1 MAGLTGPTQPQ
12 PAQSQPVRPL
22 QPQSLRPIPIV
33 LDCDPGHDD
42 AIALLLA
49 VQSPRIDLK
58 AVTTTFGNCSVED
71 ATRNALR
78 ILTLAGA
85 TAVPVAQGASG
96 SLAGT
101 SELGNYVHGVS
112 GLDGPGLPEP
122 AFAAMEL
129 SAVEMI
135 EQVLATATEPI
146 TLVATG
152 PITNVATVLQRGVA
166 DRSRIREIIFMG
178 GSVDRGNHTPTA
190 EFNTFADPEALAVV
204 LESGLPIKMVGLNLT
219 HQALATPEIVARMR
233 AMNHHVGRVAAEWM
247 GFFGSS
253 YRSIWAFEAPPVHDP
268 CTIAALIRPD
278 VIKWQ
283 RCFVAVETAGEWTR
297 GTTVVDLHGRYHR
310 TANVDVA
317 MSLDVDAYW
326 DLVLDAIDSLGKA
339 Q

>member
-1 MAGLTGPTQPQ
+1 MSGLPSQPQ
-12 PAQSQPVRPL
+12 PPRL
-22 QPQSLRPIPIV
+22 IPIV

-49 VQSPRIDLK
+49 VQSPSIDLK
-58 AVTTTFGNCSVED
+58 AVTTTFGNCPVGD

-85 TAVPVAQGASG
+85 TTVPVAKGASG

-101 SELGNYVHGVS
+101 SELGNYVHGAS
-112 GLDGPGLPEP
+112 GLDGPELPEP
-122 AFAAMEL
+122 AFAASDL

-135 EQVLATATEPI
+135 EQVLSTASDPV

-166 DRSRIREIIFMG
+166 DRSKISEIIFMG
-178 GSVDRGNHTPTA
+178 GSADRGNHTPTA
-190 EFNTFADPEALAVV
+190 EFNTYADPEALAVV
-204 LESGLPIKMVGLNLT
+204 LESGLPIRMVGLNLT
-219 HQALATPEIVARMR
+219 HQALATPAVVARMQ

-253 YRSIWAFEAPPVHDP
+253 YRTIWEFDAPPVHDP
-268 CTIAALIRPD
+268 CTVAALIRPG
-278 VIKWQ
+278 IITWR

-297 GTTVVDLHGRYHR
+297 GTTVVDLHDRYHR
-310 TANVDVA
+310 PANVDVA
-317 MSLDVDAYW
+317 MTLDVDAYW
-326 DLVLDAIDSLGKA
+326 ELVLDAIDSLGKVR
-339 Q
+339 

>member
-1 MAGLTGPTQPQ
+1 MSGQ
-12 PAQSQPVRPL
+12 PAQ
-22 QPQSLRPIPIV
+22 PQLAQSHSFRPIPIV

-49 VQSPRIDLK
+49 VQSPSIDLK

-85 TAVPVAQGASG
+85 TTVPVAKGASG

-101 SELGNYVHGVS
+101 SELGNYVHGAS

-122 AFAAMEL
+122 AFAATEL

-135 EQVLATATEPI
+135 EQVLTSASEPI

-152 PITNVATVLQRGVA
+152 PITNVATLLQRGVV
-166 DRSRIREIIFMG
+166 DRSKIREIIFMG

-190 EFNTFADPEALAVV
+190 EFNIYADPEALAVV
-204 LESGLPIKMVGLNLT
+204 LDSGLPIKMVGLNLT
-219 HQALATPEIVARMR
+219 HQALATPDIVARMQ
-233 AMNHHVGRVAAEWM
+233 AMNHQIGRVAAEWM

-253 YRSIWAFEAPPVHDP
+253 YRTIWAFEAPPVHDP

-278 VIKWQ
+278 VIRWQ

-297 GTTVVDLHGRYHR
+297 GTTVVDLHDRYHR
-310 TANVDVA
+310 AANVEVA
-317 MSLDVDAYW
+317 MTLDVDAYW
-326 DLVLDAIDSLGKA
+326 DLALDAIDLLGKA

>member
-1 MAGLTGPTQPQ
+1 MSREPSR
-12 PAQSQPVRPL
+12 PARSV
-22 QPQSLRPIPIV
+22 PIV

-49 VQSPRIDLK
+49 VASPTVDLK

-85 TAVPVAQGASG
+85 TTVPVAQGARG
-96 SLAGT
+96 SLAG
-101 SELGNYVHGVS
+101 SAELGDYVHGAT
-112 GLDGPGLPEP
+112 GLDGPELPEP
-122 AFAAMEL
+122 AFAASNL

-135 EQVLATATEPI
+135 ERELATTDDPV

-152 PITNVATVLQRGVA
+152 PITNVATVLQRNAV
-166 DRSRIREIIFMG
+166 DRSRIGEIILMG

-190 EFNTFADPEALAVV
+190 EFNAYADPEALAVV
-204 LESGLPIKMVGLNLT
+204 LGSGLPVRMVGLNLT
-219 HQALATPEIVARMR
+219 HQALATPEVVARMR

-253 YRSIWAFEAPPVHDP
+253 YRAIWEFDAPPVHDP
-268 CTIAALIRPD
+268 CTVAALIRPD
-278 VIKWQ
+278 VMTWR

-297 GTTVVDLHGRYHR
+297 GTTVVDLHDRYRR
-310 TANVDVA
+310 TANVEVA
-317 MSLDVDAYW
+317 MTLDVDAYW
-326 DLVLDAIDSLGKA
+326 DLVLDAIDSLGKGR
-339 Q
+339 